1 MYPPECYICHNI
13 GHVSRNCIYAYAPN
27 HGQVN
32 FTRAYASTYKQGLP
46 MQNEAEYGYYEEPT
60 KSYKQVWKMKE
71 KQKVEDQS
79 LIVQT
84 ALKAQD
90 SPALWILDSGC
101 SGHMTGDKNK
111 FSELQEYDGGSVK
124 FGNKAN
130 AHLYY

>member
-1 MYPPECYICHNI
+1 
-13 GHVSRNCIYAYAPN
+13 
-27 HGQVN
+27 
-32 FTRAYASTYKQGLP
+32 
-46 MQNEAEYGYYEEPT
+46 
-60 KSYKQVWKMKE
+60 MKE

-111 FSELQEYDGGSVK
+111 FFELQEYDGGSVK
-124 FGNKAN
+124 FGNNGEPRLLEKARYKSEDSV
-130 AHLYY
+130 ATLRRKMCFWSMD